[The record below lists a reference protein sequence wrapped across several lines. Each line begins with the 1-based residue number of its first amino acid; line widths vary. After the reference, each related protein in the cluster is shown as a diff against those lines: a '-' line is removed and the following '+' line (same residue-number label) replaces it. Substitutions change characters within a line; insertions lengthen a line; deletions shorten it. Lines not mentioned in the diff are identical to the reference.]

1 MKRSPLTG
9 VTEGVFDSLLIRV
22 PPNTGQLV
30 EVATLVAGNA
40 YDDTELALDVT
51 ELAAS
56 VAVNSASTAANSA
69 NIASHT
75 STLAQHASDISG
87 KANASDL
94 QTPVPAGA
102 VFSDTPLDVW
112 HSGSSQYIPT
122 TKVYYENSS
131 LTLDAGAGSP
141 TLGAW
146 FVKAEPSIADVSGLQ
161 AVLNGKQ
168 AALSN
173 AAYLDATSSVQG
185 QLNAKQAT
193 LSNAAYL
200 DATSSVQTQLNGKQ
214 ASLSNAAFLDATSSV
229 QGQLATKAGAVAT
242 TAELGLRYTKIEVDA
257 NTYTRTQVNDRLN
270 DKADTAT
277 TYTTSEIDS
286 NTYTRAQ
293 VDDRLNDKADT
304 ATSYTASE
312 IDSNTYTRAQVDDRL
327 DDKADSSDLL
337 QVYAGSNTWAEP
349 TKMYFDNSTLA
360 LDVAPGSA
368 TLGAWIVDPTP
379 HWTSVVGLSSELSG
393 KQPSITNTLTLGSA
407 APTLTLTRGSTSTDF
422 YVDGGMSS
430 VINWDVF
437 SSGSTYFGIKHSG
450 SWQTWLTS
458 SSSSWT
464 SSSDARLKNV
474 LGPIEGMCEKL
485 KSVQPVFFE
494 FKADPIKAKRAGLL
508 AQEVKAIC
516 PEIVSTDPE
525 GNLGM
530 AYGDAVPLLLASIRE
545 LVGRVEA
552 LEALQSKKSRTRS
565 GPSASR

>member
-22 PPNTGQLV
+22 PPNTGPLV
-30 EVATLVAGNA
+30 EVAALVAGST
-40 YDDTELALDVT
+40 YDDTAIALDVT
-51 ELAAS
+51 ENAAA

-69 NIASHT
+69 NIASHA

-214 ASLSNAAFLDATSSV
+214 ASLSNAAYLDATSSVQGQLNGKQVTLSNASFLDATSSV

-257 NTYTRTQVNDRLN
+257 NTYTR
-270 DKADTAT
+270 
-277 TYTTSEIDS
+277 S
-286 NTYTRAQ
+286 Q

-304 ATSYTASE
+304 ATSYLASE
-312 IDSNTYTRAQVDDRL
+312 IDANTYTR
-327 DDKADSSDLL
+327 
-337 QVYAGSNTWAEP
+337 
-349 TKMYFDNSTLA
+349 
-360 LDVAPGSA
+360 
-368 TLGAWIVDPTP
+368 
-379 HWTSVVGLSSELSG
+379 
-393 KQPSITNTLTLGSA
+393 
-407 APTLTLTRGSTSTDF
+407 
-422 YVDGGMSS
+422 
-430 VINWDVF
+430 
-437 SSGSTYFGIKHSG
+437 
-450 SWQTWLTS
+450 
-458 SSSSWT
+458 
-464 SSSDARLKNV
+464 
-474 LGPIEGMCEKL
+474 
-485 KSVQPVFFE
+485 
-494 FKADPIKAKRAGLL
+494 
-508 AQEVKAIC
+508 
-516 PEIVSTDPE
+516 
-525 GNLGM
+525 
-530 AYGDAVPLLLASIRE
+530 
-545 LVGRVEA
+545 
-552 LEALQSKKSRTRS
+552 
-565 GPSASR
+565 